1 MTNTTRMIDSQ
12 ASIARNAADRES
24 FVEAQDKARE
34 WADRSIDLSQSGD
47 IEQANQAE
55 LYAAAWLS
63 RMLDIESRTLAETPL
78 PPRAK
83 LVTTRK
89 KRRVSASELS
99 GNNATLR
106 AWRRSCLLPNTPV
119 SG

>member
-1 MTNTTRMIDSQ
+1 MVNTTSMSGSHV
-12 ASIARNAADRES
+12 SIARNAADDES
-24 FVEAQDKARE
+24 FVKAQDKARE

-47 IEQANQAE
+47 IEQATQAE
-55 LYAAAWLS
+55 RYATAWLS
-63 RMLDIESRTLAETPL
+63 RMLDIESRTLAEPL
-78 PPRAK
+78 SPARTKPLAA
-83 LVTTRK
+83 RK
-89 KRRVSASELS
+89 KRQVTGSELS